1 VSDRT
6 PRDQLV
12 KYLTDAH
19 SIEEQALAQLR
30 VAPDLA
36 GNGLLADVL
45 AEHLPETENHERA
58 VRDRLETLGGSPS
71 TVKDVVMA
79 AGGKGFILF
88 ARSQP
93 DTPGKLLAHAYSY
106 EHLELAAYRLLA
118 IVADRAGDTET
129 MSLANDIAEE
139 ERLMGERLAAC
150 YDEAADDAIARVD
163 PGGVE
168 SALTSYLADAH
179 ALEQQAITLL
189 GRAATIAGDPAFVE
203 IYERYLEESREHA
216 TAVERRL
223 GAHDSGP
230 STLKDAAMRLGAG
243 RAPVPGIQGVDPGEQ
258 GRRAVERVQPRTGEA
273 VGVVAVV
280 VVVEQVAGEH
290 LADVHVQ
297 PGRLGRV
304 HRRAEQLVVGR
315 RGVVDA
321 VEAQP
326 VHLRVGARGHR
337 HDHVTDPDR
346 LGERAAGADPDQRLD
361 VVLIEQLVRVDR
373 GGRLA
378 HAGAL
383 HGDALTLVGAGEP
396 EHVPD
401 LGVADHVVQI
411 GLGDP
416 FGPQRIPREQHPRCD
431 LPLLGGDVNTHAGM
445 LSRCTVV
452 VPG

>member
-1 VSDRT
+1 MSDRT

-30 VAPDLA
+30 VAPDIA
-36 GNGLLADVL
+36 GTGRLADVL

-88 ARSQP
+88 ARSQA

-230 STLKDAAMRLGAG
+230 STLKDAAMRLGGLNWSAFFQ
-243 RAPVPGIQGVDPGEQ
+243 AHPDTPGKL
-258 GRRAVERVQPRTGEA
+258 AA
-273 VGVVAVV
+273 FAY
-280 VVVEQVAGEH
+280 AFEH
-290 LADVHVQ
+290 LEIA
-297 PGRLGRV
+297 GYELLARV
-304 HRRAEQLVVGR
+304 AAHAGDEHTRDLCMDILTQ
-315 RGVVDA
+315 
-321 VEAQP
+321 
-326 VHLRVGARGHR
+326 
-337 HDHVTDPDR
+337 
-346 LGERAAGADPDQRLD
+346 ERAA
-361 VVLIEQLVRVDR
+361 
-373 GGRLA
+373 
-378 HAGAL
+378 AGAIA
-383 HGDALTLVGAGEP
+383 GTFERYAITVAPSGERSPVEMSSGALIRTRRRSSSGSGFCSGGGLMFGPRGISIELASSAGTGSRMWACTTSGRACGRSCRSTSPSSRGSEMTPVSIEAAATAGE
-396 EHVPD
+396 
-401 LGVADHVVQI
+401 
-411 GLGDP
+411 
-416 FGPQRIPREQHPRCD
+416 QR
-431 LPLLGGDVNTHAGM
+431 
-445 LSRCTVV
+445 
-452 VPG
+452 

>member
-30 VAPDLA
+30 IAPDLA
-36 GNGLLADVL
+36 GNGRLADVL

-58 VRDRLETLGGSPS
+58 VRDRLEALGGSPS
-71 TVKDVVMA
+71 TAKDVVMA

-129 MSLANDIAEE
+129 TATANDIAEE

-150 YDEAADDAIARVD
+150 YDEAADDAISRVD
-163 PGGVE
+163 PGGTE

-179 ALEQQAITLL
+179 ALEQQAIALL

-203 IYERYLEESREHA
+203 VYERHLEESREHA

-230 STLKDAAMRLGAG
+230 STLKDAAMRLGGLNWSAFFQ
-243 RAPVPGIQGVDPGEQ
+243 AHPDTPGKL
-258 GRRAVERVQPRTGEA
+258 AA
-273 VGVVAVV
+273 FAY
-280 VVVEQVAGEH
+280 AFEH
-290 LADVHVQ
+290 LEIA
-297 PGRLGRV
+297 GYELLARV
-304 HRRAEQLVVGR
+304 AAHAGDEHTRDLCMGILTQ
-315 RGVVDA
+315 
-321 VEAQP
+321 
-326 VHLRVGARGHR
+326 
-337 HDHVTDPDR
+337 
-346 LGERAAGADPDQRLD
+346 ERAA
-361 VVLIEQLVRVDR
+361 
-373 GGRLA
+373 
-378 HAGAL
+378 AGAI
-383 HGDALTLVGAGEP
+383 AGTFERA
-396 EHVPD
+396 
-401 LGVADHVVQI
+401 ADVS
-411 GLGDP
+411 LAETTA
-416 FGPQRIPREQHPRCD
+416 PR
-431 LPLLGGDVNTHAGM
+431 V
-445 LSRCTVV
+445 
-452 VPG
+452 